1 MPEMCVIT
9 YVTDDELSQK
19 MSKALS
25 LDENGNLMMMM
36 MMVIIEMMMMMMM
49 MMMVVLTMMMMIL
62 MMIKILHD
70 HSITLINALH
80 LSYH

>member
-25 LDENGNLMMMM
+25 LDENGNLIMMM
-36 MMVIIEMMMMMMM
+36 MMVIIEMMMM